1 MQKWQPDAFA
11 PDISLASG
19 LLCFVWSIS
28 VITSIYIQVCF
39 LSTLTSMAVSLCQ
52 CSSLEAHT
60 YTQARS
66 SFFSTGTDGV
76 KV

>member
-28 VITSIYIQVCF
+28 VIISIYIQVCF
-39 LSTLTSMAVSLCQ
+39 LSTLTSMAVSRI
-52 CSSLEAHT
+52 SLSVQQPGSTRTHRPEVV
-60 YTQARS
+60 
-66 SFFSTGTDGV
+66 FFQLGQME
-76 KV
+76 